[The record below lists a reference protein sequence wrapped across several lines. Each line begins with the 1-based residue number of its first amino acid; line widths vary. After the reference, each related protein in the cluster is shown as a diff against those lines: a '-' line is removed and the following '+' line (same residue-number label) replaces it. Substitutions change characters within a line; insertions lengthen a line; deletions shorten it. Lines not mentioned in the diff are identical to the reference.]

1 MKKRF
6 RISPL
11 LLYRLLRTEMLCRYI
26 EQCRNTDTTTERN
39 PRRSHFGIE
48 NCSLVVSAATAKL
61 PTGAVMMT
69 FSKEIL
75 LAVVGAGCP
84 FPWALTGDESAAMA
98 WTAVHGPPSSAS
110 CLAMERPIPF
120 EASAYWDPILCTV
133 LTGVEGKKS

>member
-6 RISPL
+6 RISLL
-11 LLYRLLRTEMLCRYI
+11 LLYRLLRTEML
-26 EQCRNTDTTTERN
+26 CRNTDTTTERN

-84 FPWALTGDESAAMA
+84 FP
-98 WTAVHGPPSSAS
+98 
-110 CLAMERPIPF
+110 
-120 EASAYWDPILCTV
+120 
-133 LTGVEGKKS
+133 